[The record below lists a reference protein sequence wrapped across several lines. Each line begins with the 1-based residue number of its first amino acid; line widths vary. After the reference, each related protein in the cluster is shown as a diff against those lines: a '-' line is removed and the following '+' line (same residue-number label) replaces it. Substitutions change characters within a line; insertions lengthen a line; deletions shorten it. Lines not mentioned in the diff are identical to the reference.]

1 MREVA
6 VVSKSSPV
14 VVVGADD
21 RQSGS
26 GTIDLSSFDK
36 NILTLPVT
44 LVLVFDHPIKD
55 PSLAV
60 GHYHPLAGRI
70 TGDGGGVSFVGASA
84 SCALDEYL
92 SLLKDLAVDY
102 PADWCRPT
110 DPLVLMQV
118 TEFSCGGFVFLRA
131 VGEFARGVSPS
142 VVPVRSSSLLPPSVV
157 AAPRAMIA
165 VASKEMAS
173 LDITIPSSLIARIK
187 AEWDQEED
195 HEHLCT
201 VFEAVTALLR
211 RCRTRAVVAEDDE
224 PAPLAFLSNLVQA
237 TSGAVKLVKLIKRA
251 KERKPDQLLFKEDDG
266 GGDRQPLIGWYNTL
280 LVSSWRN
287 LGFEAA
293 EFGGGRPARV
303 MWQQEQTV
311 APICLVCPPC
321 KGKDG
326 VNVMSLCV
334 RPEHADAFQAALH
347 AGPYLRVI

>member
-1 MREVA
+1 MA
-6 VVSKSSPV
+6 
-14 VVVGADD
+14 
-21 RQSGS
+21 Q
-26 GTIDLSSFDK
+26 
-36 NILTLPVT
+36 
-44 LVLVFDHPIKD
+44 
-55 PSLAV
+55 
-60 GHYHPLAGRI
+60 
-70 TGDGGGVSFVGASA
+70 
-84 SCALDEYL
+84 
-92 SLLKDLAVDY
+92 
-102 PADWCRPT
+102 
-110 DPLVLMQV
+110 
-118 TEFSCGGFVFLRA
+118 FLRA

-347 AGPYLRVI
+347 AGPYLRVQGPPQSLPKAFLQVSSIAEMYPAPKDEVLHKGSCRKMKLTPMLRTTYSTAIALAAMHFSSSLIHQEILSHVDPPGDHFLEVAGVGEVDGGIDQQHEQDGHGPGRAVLVGEWRGG